1 MGFILANFLLF
12 FVRRFTDP
20 DTFKRVVEVAQ
31 TVPGARWRAGG
42 NAPVISKRIAL
53 EGAEEVLVASNAS
66 KAYREYFPDNVK
78 FLGES
83 DHKDDI
89 HLILEFKVGDVW
101 GTYIAPRANR
111 FVIHSDVNNPKLCYV
126 EQFQESL
133 RSFDPHLVIAS
144 ALQMLDNYPF
154 KEGERER
161 RMEVLQEMLESL
173 TVPSHFEMASFTE
186 KAMMRSLLKYV
197 VPFVT
202 SLGMNEQELPNIVSM
217 LKYGDITTVADA
229 NPRTAIILDLMR
241 DLYYQMKEKSLKGLE
256 RIHLHTLAFQA
267 MLTKKGTHWKNSQAA
282 SAKAALVANRYICN
296 NDKIDSSKAKLLMDD
311 SFASSVGANGKRI
324 YFDPDKPVSCWNEDD
339 YEICIAPVLVC
350 TNIYQTV
357 GGGDNI
363 SPSGFTLQ
371 L

>member
-1 MGFILANFLLF
+1 M
-12 FVRRFTDP
+12 
-20 DTFKRVVEVAQ
+20 
-31 TVPGARWRAGG
+31 
-42 NAPVISKRIAL
+42 ISKRISL
-53 EGAEEVLVASNAS
+53 EGAKEVLVASNAS
-66 KAYREYFPDNVK
+66 KAYREYFPENVK

-83 DHKDDI
+83 DHKDDV

-101 GTYIAPRANR
+101 GTYTAPRANR

-133 RSFDPHLVIAS
+133 RTFNPHLVIAS

-161 RMEVLQEMLESL
+161 RMEVLQEMLEGL

-229 NPRTAIILDLMR
+229 NPRTAIVLDLMR
-241 DLYYQMKEKSLKGLE
+241 DLYNQMKEKSLKGLE

-282 SAKAALVANRYICN
+282 SAKAT
-296 NDKIDSSKAKLLMDD
+296 KAAF
-311 SFASSVGANGKRI
+311 S
-324 YFDPDKPVSCWNEDD
+324 
-339 YEICIAPVLVC
+339 
-350 TNIYQTV
+350 
-357 GGGDNI
+357 GG
-363 SPSGFTLQ
+363 L
-371 L
+371 